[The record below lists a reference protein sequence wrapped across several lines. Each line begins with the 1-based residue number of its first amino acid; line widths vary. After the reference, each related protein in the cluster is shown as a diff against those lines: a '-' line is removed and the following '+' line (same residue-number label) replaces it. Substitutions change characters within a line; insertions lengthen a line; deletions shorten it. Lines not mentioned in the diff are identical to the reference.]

1 MKKMPQRTCMG
12 CNTKKDKKDLIR
24 IVKNKDGEINIDK
37 TGKMQGRGAYLCNNI
52 ECLKTAIK
60 TKRLEKVFEQ
70 QIDNDIYVLSNEIY
84 KASDSLR
91 IEYVTLR
98 FLKKFSTYFNKSNV
112 LEEGLMRII
121 YSNKSVRKN
130 ISSKLLVYFFKP
142 LLLIKYIISP
152 RIIGKII
159 NPIYPNLANPSDK
172 KPVFAY
178 VS

>member
-70 QIDNDIYVLSNEIY
+70 QIDNDIYE
-84 KASDSLR
+84 
-91 IEYVTLR
+91 
-98 FLKKFSTYFNKSNV
+98 
-112 LEEGLMRII
+112 
-121 YSNKSVRKN
+121 
-130 ISSKLLVYFFKP
+130 
-142 LLLIKYIISP
+142 
-152 RIIGKII
+152 KIRGVMI
-159 NPIYPNLANPSDK
+159 DE
-172 KPVFAY
+172 
-178 VS
+178 